1 MQVKIEA
8 ATRELRPLKGAAPG
22 GPLYTGLKI
31 GGSWY
36 NIEGDHRNLYNKI
49 CDLEITGNIARF
61 TNPQQPPAPHQ
72 APPPPPPAIN
82 GHTPRWPNREA
93 AVDAYVFYLT
103 QCSKYINESYAMV
116 KAANC
121 LLMIEKDG
129 EINPVHRDSE
139 SAADHPFRGAA

>member
-8 ATRELRPLKGAAPG
+8 ATRELKPLRGAAPG
-22 GPLYTGLKI
+22 GPLYTGIKI

-49 CDLEITGNIARF
+49 VDLEISGNIARF

-72 APPPPPPAIN
+72 APPPPPPPAAMN

-103 QCSKYINESYAMV
+103 QCSKYITEPYAMV

-129 EINPVHRDSE
+129 EINPVHRE
-139 SAADHPFRGAA
+139 GAAEPFRGAA